1 MLRSGIKAILIDV
14 GGPLVD
20 DSGIDIY
27 WNDYLIKTLPDLIGR
42 EVTVDEIEEANR
54 KSIESYAP
62 SLYSAT
68 IWQFVRPDVEKFN
81 KLRGHFD
88 SLNLSRFYEF
98 RDEAIDVCRKLS
110 QKYTLA
116 IAANQPASTAD
127 YLEEK
132 GILQYFDFKEMS
144 GSIAYSKPDYR
155 FFLYIA
161 HKLDMRPEDCVMVGD
176 RQDNDIVPAKK
187 LGMKTV
193 RVMVGS
199 HNEQKIRMPT
209 EIPDATISSISE
221 LPDAINDLQS

>member
-1 MLRSGIKAILIDV
+1 MSNEKIKAILIDV

-20 DSGIDIY
+20 DSGIDVY

-42 EVTVDEIEEANR
+42 KVSITEIEEANR
-54 KSIESYAP
+54 ISIESYAP

-68 IWQFVRPDVEKFN
+68 IWHFVKPEMEKFK
-81 KLRGHFD
+81 KLRGDLD
-88 SLNLSRFYEF
+88 SLTMSNFYKF
-98 RDEAIDVCRKLS
+98 RPEAIEVCRKLS
-110 QKYTLA
+110 ENYVLA

-132 GILQYFDFKEMS
+132 GLLKYFDFKEMS

-161 HKLDMRPEDCVMVGD
+161 HKLDTPPESCVMVGD
-176 RQDNDIVPAKK
+176 RQDNDIVPAKM

-199 HNEQKIRMPT
+199 HTEQKVRMPS
-209 EIPDATISSISE
+209 ELPDRTISSISE

>member
-1 MLRSGIKAILIDV
+1 MSNEKIKAILIDV

-20 DSGIDIY
+20 DSGLDIY
-27 WNDYLIKTLPDLIGR
+27 WNDYLVKTLPDLIGR
-42 EVTVDEIEEANR
+42 KVSISEIEEANR
-54 KSIESYAP
+54 RSIESYAP

-68 IWQFVRPDVEKFN
+68 IWHFVQPDVEKFK
-81 KLRGHFD
+81 KLRGAFD
-88 SLNLSRFYEF
+88 DLNTSQFYEF
-98 RDEAIDVCRKLS
+98 REEAGEVCRQLS
-110 QKYTLA
+110 EKYSLA

-132 GILQYFDFKEMS
+132 GILKYFDFKEMS

-161 HKLDMRPEDCVMVGD
+161 HRLDASPENCVMVGD

-199 HNEQKIRMPT
+199 HKEQKVRMPS
-209 EIPDATISSISE
+209 ELPDKTISSISE
-221 LPDAINDLQS
+221 LSDAINDLQS

>member
-1 MLRSGIKAILIDV
+1 MSNEKIKAILIDV

-20 DSGIDIY
+20 DSGIDVY
-27 WNDYLIKTLPDLIGR
+27 WNDYLVKTLPDLIGR
-42 EVTVDEIEEANR
+42 KVPISEIEEANR
-54 KSIESYAP
+54 RSIESYAP

-68 IWQFVRPDVEKFN
+68 IWHFVQPDVEKFK
-81 KLRGHFD
+81 KLRGAFD
-88 SLNLSRFYEF
+88 KLNLSRFYRF
-98 RDEAIDVCRKLS
+98 RSAALEVCRKLS
-110 QKYTLA
+110 EDHVLA

-132 GILQYFDFKEMS
+132 GLLKYFDFKEMS
-144 GSIAYSKPDYR
+144 GSIAHSKPDYR

-161 HKLDMRPEDCVMVGD
+161 HRLDSPPESCVMVGD
-176 RQDNDIVPAKK
+176 RQDNDIVPARK

-199 HNEQKIRMPT
+199 HTEQKVRMPS
-209 EIPDATISSISE
+209 ELPDKTISCISE